1 MATDADTGA
10 AQSPP
15 TPAGWDTRPGA
26 VKAGPLAMDYRTWK
40 MLGYCGLIFMATFI
54 VFWGILA
61 GNIPPFSPNAD
72 PMQVKQ
78 HYLDHA
84 LSIEIGM
91 SVCLTVTSFYMAW
104 GCAISQ
110 VMRRIEG
117 QNSFLSNLEMMG
129 ATITAAPIMTA
140 CAIWLTAAHEVS
152 NLSPETM
159 HMLYWFG
166 WLLIDLA
173 YMVTSFQIAAISI
186 VFMRDKREKPL
197 VPSWVCWWGWVTFA
211 SFFPVC
217 LIPFVTTGP
226 FAFNGSFTFWIA
238 FFTWFIWCPSLSY
251 YVIKAVDRLKAEDAA
266 AESGFGQPVT
276 TH

>member
-1 MATDADTGA
+1 MK
-10 AQSPP
+10 
-15 TPAGWDTRPGA
+15 
-26 VKAGPLAMDYRTWK
+26 VGPLVVDYRTWK
-40 MLGYCGLIFMATFI
+40 MLAWCGPIFMGTFV

-61 GNIPPFSPNAD
+61 GNIPPFSPAASAVE
-72 PMQVKQ
+72 VKE
-78 HYLDHA
+78 HYLQNST
-84 LSIEIGM
+84 SIMIGM

-110 VMRRIEG
+110 VMRRVHTGDSHLASI
-117 QNSFLSNLEMMG
+117 EMMG

-140 CAIWLTAAHEVS
+140 CAIWLTAAHEVQA
-152 NLSPETM
+152 LSPEIM

-197 VPSWVCWWGWVTFA
+197 VPAWVSWWGWVTFA
-211 SFFPVC
+211 SFFPVS

-226 FAFNGSFTFWIA
+226 FAFNGSFNFWIA
-238 FFTWFIWCPSLSY
+238 FFTWFIWCPSLSFY
-251 YVIKAVDRLKAEDAA
+251 IIKAIPRLKAEDEAA
-266 AESGFGQPVT
+266 AALGRPAHVD
-276 TH
+276 